1 MLYPGLKRGLR
12 PLAPSGRRA
21 LNTHEAPAYSRRLSR
36 LRQGFV
42 GQAEAPSVLLIR
54 YPPRVPCTSR
64 VRVKSAKHVLMLR
77 EKCAHLLSRC
87 SSGLTPK
94 SRSGK
99 GQSGGFGRLGAMFVK
114 NADLSQYYIAV

>member
-21 LNTHEAPAYSRRLSR
+21 LNTHEAPAYSGRLSR

-42 GQAEAPSVLLIR
+42 GQAEARSVLLIR

-64 VRVKSAKHVLMLR
+64 VRVKSAVHIR
-77 EKCAHLLSRC
+77 SAGLLSRRH
-87 SSGLTPK
+87 SGTVLFSLPKRAKHALLLATPE
-94 SRSGK
+94 
-99 GQSGGFGRLGAMFVK
+99 AW
-114 NADLSQYYIAV
+114 